1 MGILDRWFNTKPRKA
16 KSGLQTYLDKNT
28 NSLLKE
34 ARTPVYDAGA
44 ASSYQSGNQ
53 LIQPPFDQHYVE
65 YLADNY
71 SHLRTVIQ
79 KIAAQTVA
87 KGWEVVPVDDDE
99 NKSEDQKTAIENLLT
114 NPSKGS
120 ADINGSEIIKAIV
133 RQLEIFDDA
142 WISIIYERVVSES
155 GEMVG
160 KRVKELWIEDTKKM
174 RYNTDRYGRFQDVD
188 RFCPLCRN
196 GVGGSKHCDNSGCND
211 AETALIAYTFQDE
224 EGDIYFARDEVL
236 HFNKYSSYARLYGN
250 PPILALAKKIETAL
264 AVEAYQNKVYMLE
277 RPPKG
282 FLDIPGHNEDSLTR
296 LGEYIAEETARNP
309 NFIPI
314 ISSGEGKS
322 GANFVTVMPDQT
334 EMGMLPYLEKINN
347 DVNSSYGVMPLAM
360 GDTAGIGGLNAEGE
374 QITMMDRT
382 IMETQAVIEEGFFKP
397 LLKLMGVTDWEV
409 KFNEINEDNEQMEL
423 SNLTQKIE
431 IIRGFQELGITIDM
445 DENGELILPDD
456 GIKEELEREKPE
468 QDEFQEEET
477 QEPST
482 DTFQP
487 SEPPSVK
494 P

>member
-1 MGILDRWFNTKPRKA
+1 MGILDAWFGKSKKP
-16 KSGLQTYLDKNT
+16 KSGLQLYLDQNT
-28 NSLLKE
+28 NALLKE
-34 ARTPVYDAGA
+34 ARTPVYDAAA
-44 ASSYQSGNQ
+44 ASSYQYGNQ
-53 LIQPPFDQHYVE
+53 LIEPPFDQLYVE

-79 KIAAQTVA
+79 KIAAQVVA
-87 KGWEVVPVDDDE
+87 KGWIIEAVDDEE
-99 NKSEDQKTAIENLLT
+99 NKSEDQKKSIESLIT
-114 NPSKGS
+114 NPSQGS
-120 ADINGSEIIKAIV
+120 ADINGSEIIKAMV

-142 WISIIYERVVSES
+142 WVSIIYERVVSES
-155 GEMVG
+155 GETMG

-174 RYNTDRYGRFQDVD
+174 RYNTDRFGRFQDTD
-188 RFCPLCRN
+188 RFCPLCRK
-196 GVGGSKHCDNSGCND
+196 GTGAAKHCDNSPCND
-211 AETALIAYTFQDE
+211 ADTALIAYTFQDE
-224 EGDIYFARDEVL
+224 ESDIYFARDEII

-250 PPILALAKKIETAL
+250 PPILSLAKKIETAL
-264 AVEAYQNKVYMLE
+264 AVEVYQNKVYMLE

-322 GANFVTVMPDQT
+322 GANFVTVMPDTT

-347 DVNSSYGVMPLAM
+347 DINSAYGVMPLAM

-397 LLKLMGVTDWEV
+397 LLKLMNVTDWEL
-409 KFNEINEDNEQMEL
+409 KFNPINEDNEQMEL
-423 SNLTQKIE
+423 SNLTQKLE

-468 QDEFQEEET
+468 QEESQVEEE
-477 QEPST
+477 QEQST
-482 DTFQP
+482 DTFP
-487 SEPPSVK
+487 SSKPPSVK